1 MYGGS
6 NDLSTLEKEFKDT
19 ISRNSSGRNAV
30 NSPVPVLPSVRAV
43 PPRGTLAYLQYKCTE
58 SQRPPPYWTKIT
70 PKKSLKDWN
79 LQEKSGNYYFLTPD
93 QQTYNCIENAFQNT
107 IGHTNAQVVSIQRIE
122 NASLFMKYGDE
133 CQRLFRKV
141 TVEGTFKSPDEIP
154 QSNGPVKVMTFLN
167 KQVTKHTHSEINEY
181 YFFHATKPD
190 LVNVICGQGLDSRL
204 ANTRGRLGTGVY
216 GAEEANKSHQY
227 AGCDQ
232 QNRYPMFLIRMGLG
246 DIFLTQKEN
255 RFKRPPCKV
264 CTTNVCLK
272 HQELHD
278 SVMANGGAFSHR
290 EFVVYDRNQSYP
302 EYLIWYTV

>member
-1 MYGGS
+1 MY
-6 NDLSTLEKEFKDT
+6 LITQ
-19 ISRNSSGRNAV
+19 SRSGRNAV

-70 PKKSLKDWN
+70 LKKSLKDWN

-122 NASLFMKYGDE
+122 NASLFVKYGDE

-227 AGCDQ
+227 AGAVS
-232 QNRYPMFLIRMGLG
+232 
-246 DIFLTQKEN
+246 DISNLNLF
-255 RFKRPPCKV
+255 
-264 CTTNVCLK
+264 
-272 HQELHD
+272 
-278 SVMANGGAFSHR
+278 G
-290 EFVVYDRNQSYP
+290 
-302 EYLIWYTV
+302 